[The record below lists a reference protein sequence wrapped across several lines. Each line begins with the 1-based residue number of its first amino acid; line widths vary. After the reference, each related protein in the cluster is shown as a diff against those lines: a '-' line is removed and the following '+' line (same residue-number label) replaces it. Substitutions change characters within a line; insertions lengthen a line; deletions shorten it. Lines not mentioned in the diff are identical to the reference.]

1 MNTQAP
7 HPPRAPRDYAAAILA
22 EPVRERRAQLLEA
35 CPKRWRGLVR
45 EYVERGFASL
55 QAYRKHREG
64 RQQLAKQKPPAAPRR
79 EAFTSVI
86 NHKSST
92 PEVGNQRLAE
102 LRALI
107 GKGGS
112 K

>member
-1 MNTQAP
+1 MKTQVQKP
-7 HPPRAPRDYAAAILA
+7 LCHPRDYAAAILA
-22 EPVRERRAQLLEA
+22 EHVRERRAQLLEA
-35 CPKRWRGLVR
+35 CPEHWRDLVR

-79 EAFTSVI
+79 EGFTSVI
-86 NHKSST
+86 NHKSSA

-107 GKGGS
+107 GKGAP
-112 K
+112 